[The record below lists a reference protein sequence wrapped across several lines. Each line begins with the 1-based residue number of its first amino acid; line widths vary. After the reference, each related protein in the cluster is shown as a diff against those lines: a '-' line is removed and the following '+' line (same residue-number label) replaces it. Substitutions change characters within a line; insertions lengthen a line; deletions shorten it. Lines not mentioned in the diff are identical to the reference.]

1 MKAMIGY
8 GKAMMP
14 HKDLIAFL
22 LYLMFG
28 LQPFFPTPKNTPELY
43 SWCCVSVEKVGIQI
57 VMKVIRK
64 CVDDVS
70 RN

>member
-1 MKAMIGY
+1 MWMQIHELHGLLKCQESIGEDQTKERKTLLKRLKDEGHDMIGY

-28 LQPFFPTPKNTPELY
+28 LQPFF
-43 SWCCVSVEKVGIQI
+43 QH
-57 VMKVIRK
+57 
-64 CVDDVS
+64 
-70 RN
+70 